1 MNTFLYPNGNQVKVS
16 RETVEKTATTFH
28 PTKGIWEP
36 ESIHYFYSLVEMKH
50 QNSNAVIVDI
60 GAQSGLYSLYAGFL
74 PECKFY
80 AFEPFEDTYT
90 MLLDNL
96 QLNSIYNVKAFCF
109 ALGEKEEKKILHV
122 PDHLGLNTLG
132 SSPKRFDTWK
142 DVEVQVKRL
151 DDMLLS
157 ETSVD
162 YIKCDTEGWELNV
175 LKGAEESIR
184 KWKPEL
190 FIEVNGTNL
199 EQCGLCEEELTDF
212 IKSLGYRKV
221 RCIDDENVHF
231 SFDGLND

>member
-1 MNTFLYPNGNQVKVS
+1 MYTFLYPHGNQVKVT

-36 ESIHYFYSLVEMKH
+36 ESVRYFYSLVEMKH
-50 QNSNAVIVDI
+50 QNSNAVIVDV

-74 PECKFY
+74 PECKFF
-80 AFEPFEDTYT
+80 AFEPFEDTYA

-96 QLNSIYNVKAFCF
+96 QLNNIYNVKAFPY
-109 ALGEKEEKKILHV
+109 ALGAKEEKKLLHV

-157 ETSVD
+157 EKSVD

-199 EQCGLCEEELTDF
+199 EQCGLREEELTDF
-212 IKSLGYRKV
+212 IKSLGYRQV
-221 RCIDDENVHF
+221 RCIDYENVHYTYDR
-231 SFDGLND
+231 S